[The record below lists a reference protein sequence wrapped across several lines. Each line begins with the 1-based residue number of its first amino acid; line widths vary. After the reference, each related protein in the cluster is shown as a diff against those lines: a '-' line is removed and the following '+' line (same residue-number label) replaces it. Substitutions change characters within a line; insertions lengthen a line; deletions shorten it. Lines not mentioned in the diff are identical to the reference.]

1 MATGPKMLLKV
12 HPENPGMRQ
21 IMHVID
27 TLRNNGIII
36 YPTDS
41 VYAMGC
47 DVNSHKAMDRIAR
60 LKGKN
65 PKNPDFSFIFS
76 DLGQIADY
84 TRPLPKEIFRLL
96 KRNLPG
102 PFTFILEAGNKVP
115 KMFKNKKKTLGVRI
129 PDNNITRSI
138 VENLGN
144 PILTTSIHD
153 EDEIVDYITDPEL
166 IFEKYRHITDLV
178 IDGGP
183 GNNFPTTIIDC
194 TGDEPEIVRQGLGEL
209 KW

>member
-1 MATGPKMLLKV
+1 MLLKV

-65 PKNPDFSFIFS
+65 PKNPDLSFIFS
-76 DLGQIADY
+76 DLSQIADY

-102 PFTFILEAGNKVP
+102 PFTFILETSNKVP

-138 VENLGN
+138 VESLGN

-153 EDEIVDYITDPEL
+153 EDDIVDYITDPEL

-178 IDGGP
+178 VDGGP
-183 GNNFPTTIIDC
+183 GNNFPTTIVDC
-194 TGDEPEIVRQGLGEL
+194 TGDEPQIVRQGLGEL

>member
-1 MATGPKMLLKV
+1 MAPGTKMLLKV

-65 PKNPDFSFIFS
+65 PKNPDLSFIFS
-76 DLGQIADY
+76 DLGQIAGY

-102 PFTFILEAGNKVP
+102 PFTFILETSNKVP

-138 VENLGN
+138 VESLGN

-153 EDEIVDYITDPEL
+153 EDDIVDYITDPEL

-178 IDGGP
+178 VDGGP
-183 GNNFPTTIIDC
+183 GNNFPTTIVDC
-194 TGDEPEIVRQGLGEL
+194 TGDEPQIVRQGLGEL